1 MLKSKFTKLRPWNV
15 KLKWRQRSLSL
26 SFALF
31 NNAWSQKGHSASN
44 MTVILASSYLLHQ
57 LLLHIITFTITFSR
71 LFLVQ
76 IFYILTSSYYNEMS
90 EVYGYKPNVNPI
102 VTASTLQRSH
112 PLSRPHLFQKPKE
125 IGVIQM
131 KVEENDSILSNTN
144 VVTDI
149 GASSSLQADWQL
161 AHK

>member
-1 MLKSKFTKLRPWNV
+1 
-15 KLKWRQRSLSL
+15 
-26 SFALF
+26 
-31 NNAWSQKGHSASN
+31 
-44 MTVILASSYLLHQ
+44 
-57 LLLHIITFTITFSR
+57 
-71 LFLVQ
+71 
-76 IFYILTSSYYNEMS
+76 MS

-112 PLSRPHLFQKPKE
+112 PLSRHLFQKPKE

-131 KVEENDSILSNTN
+131 KVKENDSILSNTH